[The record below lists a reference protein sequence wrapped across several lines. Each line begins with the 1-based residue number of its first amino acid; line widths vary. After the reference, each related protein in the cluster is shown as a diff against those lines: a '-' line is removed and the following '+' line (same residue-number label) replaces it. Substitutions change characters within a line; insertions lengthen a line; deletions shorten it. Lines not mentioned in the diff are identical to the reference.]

1 MSSEFG
7 YSIGAVF
14 HPTDFSKPSEAAFH
28 HALRLALSNKS
39 HLYIMHVGT
48 HGSRDVDWLSF
59 PQVRKTLE
67 NWGELKEGTAR
78 EEIADKLGIKVQKIE
93 IGSRNPAV
101 AISNFLED
109 KPPGL
114 IVLSTEGRHGL
125 PAWFNPS
132 VAEDLARRTFAES
145 AAAKRAS
152 IAAMFVP
159 SGAKGFVGHDTGE
172 AKLNC
177 VLVPV
182 DHEPDP
188 QIAMET
194 AGAFVSCLGAQDLI
208 IETLFV
214 GDQGQAPVVEP
225 PNGFETCVSSTF
237 RAGDAADEIV
247 RAAAEQSADLIIM
260 TTAGRHGFLDVLR
273 GSTTEQ
279 VLRRAPCPVLAVP
292 A

>member
-1 MSSEFG
+1 MSPELG
-7 YSIGAVF
+7 YSVGAVF

-39 HLYIMHVGT
+39 HLYILHVGA
-48 HGSRDVDWLSF
+48 HESDEVDWLSF

-67 NWGELKEGTAR
+67 DWGVLDEGTSR
-78 EEIADKLGIKVQKIE
+78 QEIAAKIGIKVQKME

-114 IVLSTEGRHGL
+114 IVLSTEGRDGL
-125 PAWFNPS
+125 PGWFRPS
-132 VAEDLARRTFAES
+132 IAEELVRRSFTESLAAR
-145 AAAKRAS
+145 RAS

-159 SGAKGFVGHDTGE
+159 SGAKGFVGHETGE
-172 AKLNC
+172 AKLNR

-194 AGAFVSCLGAQDLI
+194 AGAFVSCLGAKDLT

-214 GDQGQAPVVEP
+214 GDQGQAPVVAP
-225 PNGFETCVSSTF
+225 PDGFETCVNTTF
-237 RAGDAADEIV
+237 RAGEAADEIV
-247 RAAAEQSADLIIM
+247 RAAAEQNADLIIM